1 MNNKGKEMD
10 TKKINKAKRNKL
22 IFVWVML
29 ALPLLQFCVLT
40 VYINISQLTL
50 AFLTEDESGRLV
62 FGLFENFRMLSVNM
76 KYTTNWKHAIWNSIG
91 YVPLNIFVIL
101 PLSLITVYFISKK
114 IWGGRFFTMIFYLP
128 NIISVV
134 VLVLVFKNILDKDN
148 GVLASVL
155 QKNFGMAPADIP
167 DLIYDAKY
175 AMTTL
180 YVYSAWAG
188 VGGNIVLLFGAVSR
202 IPESVKEASLL
213 DGCGPFTE
221 LVKIYI
227 PLIWPTISTLL
238 MFSVAVCFQM
248 FMHTQVMTN
257 GTGNT
262 HTIAFIL
269 VEKLDGPN
277 VDYYYCS
284 LLALLMSLI
293 SIPIVR
299 LSKIGFDKMFEPV
312 EF

>member
-1 MNNKGKEMD
+1 MA
-10 TKKINKAKRNKL
+10 KKHIDEAKRNKL

-29 ALPLLQFCVLT
+29 ALPLLQFAVFT
-40 VYINISQLTL
+40 VYINLSQLTL
-50 AFLTEDESGRLV
+50 AFMTENEAGQIV
-62 FGLFENFRMLSVNM
+62 FGLFENIENLIINLKF
-76 KYTTNWKHAIWNSIG
+76 TTEWRHAIWNSIG
-91 YVPLNIFVIL
+91 YIPVNIFLAL
-101 PLSLITVYFISKK
+101 PLSIITVFFISKK
-114 IWGGRFFTMIFYLP
+114 IWGSRFFTMIFYLP

-134 VLVLVFKNILDKDN
+134 VLVLVFKNIFDKDN
-148 GVLASVL
+148 GILTNVLMN
-155 QKNFGMAPADIP
+155 NFNIPFTDIP
-167 DLIYDAKY
+167 DLIYDEKY

-180 YVYSAWAG
+180 YVYCVWAG

-221 LVKIYI
+221 LIKIYV

-257 GTGNT
+257 GVGKT
-262 HTIAFIL
+262 HTIAFII
-269 VEKLDGPN
+269 VEKLNGN
-277 VDYYYCS
+277 GAINYYYVS
-284 LLALLMSLI
+284 LLALIISLI
-293 SIPIVR
+293 SIPTVR
-299 LSKIGFDKMFEPV
+299 LSKVAFDKMVEPV